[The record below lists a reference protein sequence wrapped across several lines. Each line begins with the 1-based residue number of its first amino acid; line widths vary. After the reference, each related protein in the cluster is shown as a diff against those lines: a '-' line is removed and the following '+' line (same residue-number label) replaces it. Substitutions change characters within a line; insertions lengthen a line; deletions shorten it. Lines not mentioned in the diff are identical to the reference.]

1 MKIGLLEIS
10 PILNS
15 AQSGK
20 DKYQGSESF
29 MHALNIALDS
39 NLEIDQSFPEPNPL
53 DLVLA
58 ALTSEKNSLTEVED
72 SDFESESM
80 IQFGDMIDPQFPNWQ
95 ENVEGMMDII
105 QQITNAASND
115 QHLVMQENKDA
126 LIKLF
131 IQLENVQNP
140 VLNQMPAKEHADLLM
155 ATKEIQAFRNTVDIS
170 PSEIIK
176 LEQLIVRLQ
185 AMENEERL
193 KRVNDIFDVAL
204 SKEGK
209 KTEQALRL
217 LELPRLVPVTGRPVN
232 KEEISSPL
240 VNQQLSIG
248 KLEESV
254 LHVRDSGNNQ
264 ETARREFLKEFS
276 NILGRSHLS
285 QTPNSTKLLIRLY
298 PEQLGSL
305 RIELLLRD
313 GMMMARMM
321 ASTSMAKE
329 MLDSQLHSLKL
340 AFTQQNIPVD
350 KIEVIYNEGEL
361 EKYTN
366 QNGQDE
372 ANARGE
378 AENPQKN
385 TLGQEDDRDNFAE
398 FLNDIL
404 FESEV

>member
-1 MKIGLLEIS
+1 MNTKVKIGLFEIS

-39 NLEIDQSFPEPNPL
+39 NLEIDQSFPEPNQL

-185 AMENEERL
+185 AMENEVRL

-254 LHVRDSGNNQ
+254 LHVRDIAEIIKKQPDGN
-264 ETARREFLKEFS
+264 S
-276 NILGRSHLS
+276 
-285 QTPNSTKLLIRLY
+285 
-298 PEQLGSL
+298 
-305 RIELLLRD
+305 
-313 GMMMARMM
+313 
-321 ASTSMAKE
+321 
-329 MLDSQLHSLKL
+329 
-340 AFTQQNIPVD
+340 
-350 KIEVIYNEGEL
+350 
-361 EKYTN
+361 
-366 QNGQDE
+366 
-372 ANARGE
+372 
-378 AENPQKN
+378 
-385 TLGQEDDRDNFAE
+385 
-398 FLNDIL
+398 
-404 FESEV
+404 